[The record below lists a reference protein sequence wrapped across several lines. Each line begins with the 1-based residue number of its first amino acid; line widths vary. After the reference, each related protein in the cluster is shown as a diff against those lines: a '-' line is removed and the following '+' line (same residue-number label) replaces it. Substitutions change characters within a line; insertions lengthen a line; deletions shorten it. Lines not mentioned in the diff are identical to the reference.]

1 MIVVWPSI
9 PPAHAVWPVSIN
21 RGIKLAAGIAGIATM
36 VLGLIMLS
44 IFPKTADLREGFHT
58 PIIAFEFAKTETDL
72 SFMAGSSPEAITH
85 RQKMEAGM
93 QWDMLFPLAYGG
105 LLFLLLLDLA
115 FKGHTIAW
123 LGVSVA
129 VFIFPFDI
137 FENLTLLEITG
148 ALNASAATEAIL
160 NNLQLATWLKWGTI
174 AITMAV
180 LSATLFADK
189 QKTFAILAAIT
200 SVSMALCW
208 LSGSNP
214 LIAEIM
220 AGLSSV
226 FFLVFSMKAVVM
238 AWHALKSTPINGT
251 PK

>member
-1 MIVVWPSI
+1 MIVGWPSI
-9 PPAHAVWPVSIN
+9 RPVHAVWPVSTN
-21 RGIKLAAGIAGIATM
+21 RGIRLAAGIAGIATM

-44 IFPKTADLREGFHT
+44 VFPITADLREGFHT
-58 PIIAFEFAKTETDL
+58 PIIAFEFAKTEADL
-72 SFMAGSSPEAITH
+72 RFMAGTSQEAISH

-123 LGVSVA
+123 LGVPVA

-160 NNLQLATWLKWGTI
+160 NKLQLATWLKWGTI

-180 LSATLFADK
+180 LSAALFADK

-200 SVSMALCW
+200 SVSIAMCW

-220 AGLSSV
+220 AGISSV
-226 FFLVFSMKAVVM
+226 FFLVFSIKAGVM
-238 AWHALKSTPINGT
+238 AWHELRPTPLIGVR
-251 PK
+251 P